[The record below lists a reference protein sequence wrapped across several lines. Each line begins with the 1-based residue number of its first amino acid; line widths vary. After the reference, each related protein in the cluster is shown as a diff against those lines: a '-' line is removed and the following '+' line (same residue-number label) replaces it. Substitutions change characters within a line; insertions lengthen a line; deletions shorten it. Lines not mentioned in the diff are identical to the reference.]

1 MDHAEAR
8 ELIELAAV
16 EPEGLNRLMAGDTAE
31 ASRLAGH
38 LADCSACAE
47 ELVRMRRLAILVRE
61 VVRALPAAELKD
73 RTLARVAAVGRP
85 RGADLTLAPTPAP
98 APTPA
103 AAPGS
108 TLGSTPSARRFAGS
122 MRVLASVAAVFI
134 AVIGTGVVVSAQ
146 RDAEVAAQA
155 AAIARAD
162 QAVNALAKVSAWS
175 IRVGAEPDAAHVAL
189 AGDAGQAARGTIL
202 FARSSGDLVVVVSDL
217 VEPPDGQEYRCWVD
231 IDGERRPVGRMF
243 FGGGLAYW
251 VGPVEAL
258 SDVRPGS
265 MFGITLVD
273 ANGPSL
279 TDDPVLFGTF

>member
-8 ELIELAAV
+8 ELIELAAA
-16 EPEGLNRLMAGDTAE
+16 EPAGLDRLMAGDTAE

-38 LADCSACAE
+38 LTDCPSCAD
-47 ELVRMRRLAILVRE
+47 ELVRMRRLATLVGE
-61 VVRALPAAELKD
+61 VVRDLPAADLKE
-73 RTLARVAAVGRP
+73 RTLARVVAVGRP
-85 RGADLTLAPTPAP
+85 RGADLTVAPTPGP
-98 APTPA
+98 APTSA
-103 AAPGS
+103 RAPNS
-108 TLGSTPSARRFAGS
+108 TPGSTPSPRRFAGS
-122 MRVLASVAAVFI
+122 MRMVASVAAVLI
-134 AVIGTGVVVSAQ
+134 AVIGTGIIVSAQ
-146 RDAEVAAQA
+146 RDAEVATQA

-175 IRVGAEPDAAHVAL
+175 IRVGAEQDAAHVAL
-189 AGDAGQAARGTIL
+189 AGIPGQAARGTIL

-231 IDGERRPVGRMF
+231 INGARQPVGRMF

-251 VGPVEAL
+251 VGPVDAL

-279 TDDPVLFGTF
+279 ADDPILFGTF